1 MELEARPVR
10 RRPSRNLG
18 LDIVRATEAAALA
31 AGRWM
36 GLGRPYEAHR
46 AAAAAMRDALDT
58 VEINGCV
65 VVGEEGRMSRCAMP
79 QSGQAVG
86 TGYGPQVDI
95 VVDPIDGRRLLA
107 RGHMGAIAVA
117 AVAPQGAMWAS
128 APAVYMEK
136 IVVGPE
142 VAPHLVPECMDAPA
156 AWTLALVARAKGKQV
171 SDLIVFVLDRPRH
184 VDLIEEVRAAG
195 ARVMLCSDGDIAGAL
210 LAVMP
215 GSGVDIVMGVGGL
228 MEGLISVC
236 ALKAAQ
242 GGMLGR
248 LAPQSD
254 EERSAVQSAGLD
266 VHQILTEAQL
276 VASDAV
282 FFAATGITDGPLLS
296 GVSYTGNRATSHSII
311 MRGETQTRRVI
322 RAEHLLDE

>member
-1 MELEARPVR
+1 
-10 RRPSRNLG
+10 
-18 LDIVRATEAAALA
+18 
-31 AGRWM
+31 
-36 GLGRPYEAHR
+36 
-46 AAAAAMRDALDT
+46 
-58 VEINGCV
+58 
-65 VVGEEGRMSRCAMP
+65 
-79 QSGQAVG
+79 
-86 TGYGPQVDI
+86 
-95 VVDPIDGRRLLA
+95 
-107 RGHMGAIAVA
+107 
-117 AVAPQGAMWAS
+117 
-128 APAVYMEK
+128 
-136 IVVGPE
+136 
-142 VAPHLVPECMDAPA
+142 
-156 AWTLALVARAKGKQV
+156 V